1 MIKNFSLM
9 AIILLMM
16 SCNSKPQPKLPV
28 LSKYKVV
35 NGDTIYQPIP
45 DFTFIN
51 QDSALY
57 NSKKLKGKVHVADF
71 FFTSCPGICP
81 VMTSQMQRL
90 QDMTKNIGQQYQ
102 LVSFTVDP
110 DRDTPAALKKYA
122 INHRADLKRWVFL
135 TGPMDSI
142 YKVGIKGYYLGMQKD
157 STEPG
162 GYLHSGRFV
171 LVDKKGL
178 IRGYYDGTNA
188 HDVDKLKDDLYILL
202 KEDN

>member
-1 MIKNFSLM
+1 MKIKLSIVLSIF
-9 AIILLMM
+9 ILFNACKQ
-16 SCNSKPQPKLPV
+16 SPQKKLPV
-28 LSKYKVV
+28 LSKFKIV
-35 NGDTIYQPIP
+35 NGDTVYQQIP
-45 DFTFIN
+45 SFHFIN
-51 QDSALY
+51 QDSMPY
-57 NSKKLKGKVHVADF
+57 GSDKLKNKVHVADF

-90 QDMTKNIGQQYQ
+90 QEMTKDYPPFQI
-102 LVSFTVDP
+102 VSFTVDP
-110 DRDTPAALKKYA
+110 ERDTPSKLKKYA
-122 INHRADLKRWVFL
+122 LSHRADLSRWVFL
-135 TGPMDSI
+135 TAPMDSI

-188 HDVDKLKDDLYILL
+188 HDVDRLAGDLKNLL
-202 KEDN
+202 QE